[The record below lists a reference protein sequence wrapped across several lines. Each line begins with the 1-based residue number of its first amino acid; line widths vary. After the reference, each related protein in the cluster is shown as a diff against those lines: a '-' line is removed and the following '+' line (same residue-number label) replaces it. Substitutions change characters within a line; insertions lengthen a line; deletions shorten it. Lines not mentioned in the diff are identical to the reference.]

1 MILVNN
7 AIKIKYIVWVHHESD
22 VVGIMTLEQW
32 DKEPDNCVMLD
43 YVETVCD
50 LDFAEHIAKQL
61 ADKLNYDFTP
71 FEFFAVEP
79 KEPFDWDVKEVNL
92 EDLLNLEDKLDNKT
106 YMAVQFDLKF
116 CGRAYVD
123 NHYQRIDPIKVQVLT
138 NKETKE
144 VKYVVKG

>member
-7 AIKIKYIVWVHHESD
+7 TIKMKYIVWVHHESD

-43 YVETVCD
+43 FVEEVCD
-50 LDFAEHIAKQL
+50 LDFAEYIAKQK

-71 FEFFAVEP
+71 FEFFVVEP
-79 KEPFDWDVKEVNL
+79 KEPFDWSVREVNL
-92 EDLLNLEDKLDNKT
+92 EDLLNLEDKLDNKN

-123 NHYQRIDPIKVQVLT
+123 NNYQRIDPIKVQVLT
-138 NKETKE
+138 NRETKE